1 MSNTLQATEYK
12 STLAWINELT
22 PSELVREIDAVSGN
36 AMIKYALDRL
46 DAVDIRIISK
56 HILDF
61 VNAVGEGN
69 KGEMRYHLEQAF
81 MRTMSK

>member
-1 MSNTLQATEYK
+1 MSTLQATEYK

-22 PSELVREIDAVSGN
+22 LSELAREVDNVAGGSMV
-36 AMIKYALDRL
+36 KYALDRL

-56 HILDF
+56 HVQAFYTALEQ
-61 VNAVGEGN
+61 GE

-81 MRTMSK
+81 VRMMN